1 MAKAYAPSQIKNV
14 AILGHQGSGKT
25 SLLEAIL
32 FANKKVS
39 SKGKI
44 DSGNTASDFTKEEKD
59 AKMSIYSA
67 VCSVEANDNKVNF
80 IDTPGFF
87 DFVGEVLAPLA
98 ISSLALLVVRPGN
111 IEVGAKRAYKFLKNT
126 KKPVAI
132 VVNKMDRDN
141 SDAAKTFANLNELFN
156 GKCVMF
162 NEPNANGSGFSSV
175 NDVVDAHI
183 DELTEKVANCDDEI
197 MMKFLEGEEVT
208 AEEVKAGLPLA
219 IQSGELIPV
228 LFASAEK
235 NVGINE
241 IVNFITSY
249 APAADTIEEVNVSA
263 PAGALVYKT
272 IVDPFQGRI
281 SYAIVK
287 GGKLTPN
294 TDMVNVNKGIKVKL
308 GALGTP
314 FGKDIV
320 PATEVGA
327 GDIAVITKVDTLE
340 TNETVADASVDA
352 AYAQIKFPQPVVFFG
367 IRVDNKNDEPKV
379 SEGLKRASLEDLT
392 ISVERIPEIKQL
404 QVGCQGSTHIDTI
417 LNKIKATYR
426 CQAVTEDARVPYR
439 ETIKGSSDVEGK
451 HKKQS
456 GGAGQFG
463 LVRVRFSPSE
473 QEFEFVNSVFG
484 GSVPTN
490 FIPAVEKGLI
500 DACKTGVLTGNPVVN
515 IKCDL
520 YDGGYHPVDSNE
532 ISFKIAASLAFK
544 AGMEKAKPIL
554 LEPILKVS
562 VSFPNEFVGDVMS
575 NISKHRGQVGEFS
588 VAGDNQ
594 VISAELPQ
602 IELSKFVIELNTL
615 TQAQADIDHEF
626 LRYAEVPR
634 DAAEKIIA
642 EYKAAQAN

>member
-1 MAKAYAPSQIKNV
+1 MAKAYAPSQIKNI
-14 AILGHQGSGKT
+14 AILGHQGAGKT
-25 SLLEAIL
+25 SLLESIL
-32 FANKKVS
+32 FANKKIS

-44 DSGNTASDFTKEEKD
+44 DSGNTVSDFTKEEKD

-67 VCSVEANDNKVNF
+67 VTSVETSTNKVNF

-87 DFVGEVLAPLA
+87 DFVGEVLAPLSVA
-98 ISSLALLVVRPGN
+98 SLALLVVRPGN
-111 IEVGAKRAYKFLKNT
+111 VEVGAKRAYKFLKNS
-126 KKPVAI
+126 KKPFAI
-132 VVNKMDRDN
+132 VVNKMDRDTA
-141 SDAAKTFANLNELFN
+141 DAAKTFANLNAFFN

-162 NEPNANGSGFSSV
+162 NEPNANGASFASV
-175 NDVVDAHI
+175 NDVVDSKI

-197 MMKFLEGEEVT
+197 MMKFLEGEDIT

-219 IQSGELIPV
+219 IQKGELIPV
-228 LFASAEK
+228 LFTSAKLNIGVESLVKFIDEFAPSAE
-235 NVGINE
+235 
-241 IVNFITSY
+241 
-249 APAADTIEEVNVSA
+249 TIEEVDASA

-281 SYAIVK
+281 SYALVK
-287 GGKLTPN
+287 GGKLTAN
-294 TDMVNVNKGIKVKL
+294 TDMYNVNKQVKVKV

-314 FGKDIV
+314 NGKDTV
-320 PATEVGA
+320 PANEVGA
-327 GDIAVITKVDTLE
+327 GDIAVITKVDALD
-340 TNETVADASVDA
+340 TNDTVADASVSTP
-352 AYAQIKFPQPVVFFG
+352 YAQIKFPQPVVFFG

-379 SEGLKRASLEDLT
+379 SEGLKKASIEDLT

-404 QVGCQGSTHIDTI
+404 IVGCQGGTHIDTI
-417 LNKIKATYR
+417 LNKIKASYR

-490 FIPAVEKGLI
+490 FIPAVEKGLM

-554 LEPILKVS
+554 LEPILKVT

-588 VAGDNQ
+588 VAGENQ
-594 VISAELPQ
+594 VISSELPQ

-615 TQAQADIDHEF
+615 TQAQADIQHEF

>member
-14 AILGHQGSGKT
+14 AILGHQGAGKT
-25 SLLEAIL
+25 SLLESVL
-32 FANKKVS
+32 FASKKIS
-39 SKGKI
+39 SKGRI
-44 DSGNTASDFTKEEKD
+44 DAGNTVSDFTKEEKD

-67 VCSVEANDNKVNF
+67 VASVETSDNKINF

-87 DFVGEVLAPLA
+87 DFVGEVLAPLSVA
-98 ISSLALLVVRPGN
+98 SMALLVVRPGN
-111 IEVGAKRAYKFLKNT
+111 VEVGAKRAYKFLKNN
-126 KKPVAI
+126 KKPFAI

-141 SDAAKTFANLNELFN
+141 ADSAKTFANLNEFFN

-162 NEPNANGSGFSSV
+162 NEPNANGASFASV
-175 NDVVDAHI
+175 NDVVDSKI

-197 MMKFLEGEEVT
+197 MMKLLEGEDIT

-219 IQSGELIPV
+219 IQKGELIPV
-228 LFASAEK
+228 LFTSAK
-235 NVGINE
+235 QSIGIE
-241 IVNFITSY
+241 EVVKFIDAF
-249 APAADTIEEVNVSA
+249 APAADSIEEVDASA

-281 SYAIVK
+281 SYALVK
-287 GGKLTPN
+287 GGKLTAN
-294 TDMVNVNKGIKVKL
+294 SDMYNVNKQVKVKV
-308 GALGTP
+308 GPLGTP
-314 FGKDIV
+314 NGKDIL
-320 PATEVGA
+320 PANEVVA
-327 GDIAVITKVDTLE
+327 GDIAVITKVDALD
-340 TNETVADASVDA
+340 TNETIADASVSTP
-352 AYAQIKFPQPVVFFG
+352 YAPISFPQPVVFFG

-379 SEGLKRASLEDLT
+379 SEGLKRASVEDLT

-404 QVGCQGSTHIDTI
+404 IVGCQGGTHIDTI

-554 LEPILKVS
+554 LEPILKVT

-588 VAGDNQ
+588 VAGENQ
-594 VISAELPQ
+594 VITSELPQ

-615 TQAQADIDHEF
+615 TQAQADIQHEP

>member
-1 MAKAYAPSQIKNV
+1 MASYAPNQIKNI

-25 SLLEAIL
+25 SLLESIL
-32 FANKKVS
+32 FAQKKIS

-44 DSGNTASDFTKEEKD
+44 DSGNTVSDYTKEEKD
-59 AKMSIYSA
+59 AKMSIYSS
-67 VCSVEANDNKVNF
+67 VCSVEVNNTKINF
-80 IDTPGFF
+80 LDTPGFF
-87 DFVGEVLAPLA
+87 DFVGEVLAPLSA
-98 ISSLALLVVRPGN
+98 ASLALLVVRPGSN
-111 IEVGAKRAYKFLKNT
+111 VEVGAKRAYKFIKKA
-126 KKPVAI
+126 KKPVAV
-132 VVNKMDRDN
+132 VVNKMDRQN
-141 SDAAKTFANLNELFN
+141 SDYVRALNNMNQLFG

-162 NEPNANGSGFSSV
+162 NEPDGNSAAFTSV
-175 NDVVDAHI
+175 SDVVDAKI
-183 DELTEKVANCDDEI
+183 DELTEKVANCNDEI

-208 AEEVKAGLPLA
+208 AEEVKANLA
-219 IQSGELIPV
+219 SAILAGELVPV
-228 LFASAEK
+228 LYTCAEK
-235 NVGINE
+235 NIGIKE
-241 IVNFITSY
+241 LIEFLVAY
-249 APAADTIEEVNVSA
+249 APSVDTIPEVNASA

-281 SYAIVK
+281 SYALVK
-287 GGKLTPN
+287 GGKLLPN
-294 TDMVNVNKGIKVKL
+294 SEAYNVNKQVKVKL
-308 GALGTP
+308 GPVGTP
-314 FGKDIV
+314 NGKDIV

-327 GDIAVITKVDTLE
+327 GDIAVITKVDALE
-340 TNETVADASVDA
+340 TNETIADASVNTPYEA
-352 AYAQIKFPQPVVFFG
+352 VKFPQPVVFFG
-367 IRVDNKNDEPKV
+367 VRVDNKNDEPKV
-379 SEGLKRASLEDLT
+379 AEGLKRASLEDLT
-392 ISVERIPEIKQL
+392 INVERIPEIKQL
-404 QVGCQGSTHIDTI
+404 IVGCQGGTHIDTI
-417 LNKIKATYR
+417 LNKIKATYK

-473 QEFEFVNSVFG
+473 QNFEFVNSVFG

-500 DACKTGVLTGNPVVN
+500 DACKSGVLTGNPVVN

-554 LEPILKVS
+554 LEPILKVAIT
-562 VSFPNEFVGDVMS
+562 FPNEFVGDVMS

-588 VAGDNQ
+588 VEGDNQ
-594 VISAELPQ
+594 VITSELPQ

-615 TQAQADIDHEF
+615 TQAQADITHEF

-642 EYKAAQAN
+642 EYKASQAN

>member
-1 MAKAYAPSQIKNV
+1 MAAYAPSQIKNI

-25 SLLEAIL
+25 SLLESIL
-32 FANKKVS
+32 FANKKIS

-44 DSGNTASDFTKEEKD
+44 DSGNTVSDFTKEEKD
-59 AKMSIYSA
+59 AKMSIYSS
-67 VCSVEANDNKVNF
+67 VCSIEVENTKINF
-80 IDTPGFF
+80 LDTPGFF
-87 DFVGEVLAPLA
+87 DFVGEVLAPLSA
-98 ISSLALLVVRPGN
+98 ASLALLVVRPGSN
-111 IEVGAKRAYKFLKNT
+111 VEVGAKRAYKFIKKT
-126 KKPVAI
+126 KKPVAV
-132 VVNKMDRDN
+132 VVNKMDRQN
-141 SDAAKTFANLNELFN
+141 SDYTRALNNMNQLFG

-162 NEPNANGSGFSSV
+162 NEPDGNSAAFTSV
-175 NDVVDAHI
+175 SDVIDAKI
-183 DELTEKVANCDDEI
+183 DELTEKVANCNDEI
-197 MMKFLEGEEVT
+197 MMKFLEGEEVSV
-208 AEEVKAGLPLA
+208 EEVKANLA
-219 IQSGELIPV
+219 SAILAGELVPV
-228 LFASAEK
+228 LYTCAEK
-235 NVGINE
+235 NIGIKE
-241 IVNFITSY
+241 LIDFLVAY
-249 APAADTIEEVNVSA
+249 APATDTIPEVDASA

-281 SYAIVK
+281 SYALVK

-294 TDMVNVNKGIKVKL
+294 TEMYNVNKQVKVKV
-308 GALGTP
+308 GPLGTP
-314 FGKDIV
+314 HGKDII
-320 PATEVGA
+320 PANEVGA
-327 GDIAVITKVDTLE
+327 GDIAVITKVDQLD
-340 TNETVADASVDA
+340 TNETIADASVSTP
-352 AYAQIKFPQPVVFFG
+352 YAQIKFPQPVVFFG
-367 IRVDNKNDEPKV
+367 VRVDNKNDEPKV
-379 SEGLKRASLEDLT
+379 SEGLKRASIEDLT

-404 QVGCQGSTHIDTI
+404 IVGCQGSTHIDTI
-417 LNKIKATYR
+417 LNKIKATYK
-426 CQAVTEDARVPYR
+426 CQALTEDARVPYR

-473 QEFEFVNSVFG
+473 QNFEFVNSVFG

-562 VSFPNEFVGDVMS
+562 ISFPNEFVGDVMS

-588 VAGDNQ
+588 VEGDNQ
-594 VISAELPQ
+594 VITSEIPQ

-615 TQAQADIDHEF
+615 TQAQADLQHEF

-642 EYKAAQAN
+642 EYKASQAN

>member
-1 MAKAYAPSQIKNV
+1 
-14 AILGHQGSGKT
+14 
-25 SLLEAIL
+25 
-32 FANKKVS
+32 
-39 SKGKI
+39 
-44 DSGNTASDFTKEEKD
+44 
-59 AKMSIYSA
+59 
-67 VCSVEANDNKVNF
+67 
-80 IDTPGFF
+80 
-87 DFVGEVLAPLA
+87 
-98 ISSLALLVVRPGN
+98 
-111 IEVGAKRAYKFLKNT
+111 
-126 KKPVAI
+126 
-132 VVNKMDRDN
+132 MDRDN
-141 SDAAKTFANLNELFN
+141 ADSAKTFANLNEFFN

-162 NEPNANGSGFSSV
+162 NEPNANGASFASV
-175 NDVVDAHI
+175 NDVVDSKI

-197 MMKFLEGEEVT
+197 MMKFLEGEDIT

-219 IQSGELIPV
+219 IQKGELIPV
-228 LFASAEK
+228 LFTSAK
-235 NVGINE
+235 QSIGIE
-241 IVNFITSY
+241 EVVKFIDAF
-249 APAADTIEEVNVSA
+249 APAADSIEEVDASA

-281 SYAIVK
+281 SYALVK
-287 GGKLTPN
+287 GGKLTAN
-294 TDMVNVNKGIKVKL
+294 SDMYNVNKQVKVKV
-308 GALGTP
+308 GPLGTP
-314 FGKDIV
+314 NGKDIL
-320 PATEVGA
+320 PANEVVA
-327 GDIAVITKVDTLE
+327 GDIAVITKVDALD
-340 TNETVADASVDA
+340 TNDTIADASVSTP
-352 AYAQIKFPQPVVFFG
+352 YAPISFPQPVVFFG

-379 SEGLKRASLEDLT
+379 SEGLKRATIEDLT
-392 ISVERIPEIKQL
+392 ISVERNPEIKQL
-404 QVGCQGSTHIDTI
+404 IVGCQGGTHIDTI

-439 ETIKGSSDVEGK
+439 ETIKGSSDVVGK

-463 LVRVRFSPSE
+463 LVRVWFSPSE

-544 AGMEKAKPIL
+544 AGMEKAIPIL
-554 LEPILKVS
+554 LEPILKVT

-588 VAGDNQ
+588 VAGENQ
-594 VISAELPQ
+594 VITSELPQ

-615 TQAQADIDHEF
+615 TQAQADIQHEP

>member
-1 MAKAYAPSQIKNV
+1 MAKTYTTSQIKNV
-14 AILGHQGSGKT
+14 AILGHQGVGKT
-25 SLLEAIL
+25 SLLESIL

-39 SKGKI
+39 AKGKV
-44 DSGNTASDFTKEEKD
+44 DNGNTASDYTKEEKD

-67 VCSVEANDNKVNF
+67 VCPVEANDCKVNF

-87 DFVGEVLAPLA
+87 DFVSEVLAPLS
-98 ISSLALLVVRPGN
+98 ISSVALVVVRPRSV
-111 IEVGAKRAYKFLKNT
+111 EVGTKRAFKFIKES
-126 KKPVAI
+126 KKPCIV
-132 VVNKMDRDN
+132 VVNKMDKDN
-141 SDAAKTFANLNELFN
+141 ADANKTFDSLQELFN
-156 GKCVMF
+156 GKCVML
-162 NEPNANGSGFSSV
+162 NEPNGSANSFTGV
-175 NDVVDAHI
+175 NDLIDSKI

-208 AEEVKAGLPLA
+208 PDEVKAGLSNA
-219 IQSGELIPV
+219 IQMGELVPV
-228 LFASAEK
+228 LFTSAEK
-235 NVGINE
+235 NVGVNE
-241 IVNFITSY
+241 LVDFITKY
-249 APAADTIEEVNVSA
+249 APGADTIPEVDASK
-263 PAGALVYKT
+263 PAGALIYKT

-294 TDMVNVNKGIKVKL
+294 ADMYNANKQTKMKV
-308 GALGTP
+308 GAIGTP
-314 FGKDIV
+314 NGKEVV
-320 PATEVGA
+320 PATEVVA
-327 GDIAVITKVDTLE
+327 GDIAVITKVDLLE
-340 TNETVADASVDA
+340 TNETICDLSVSDP
-352 AYAQIKFPQPVVFFG
+352 YAKIKFPQPVVFFG

-392 ISVERIPEIKQL
+392 VSVERIPETKQL
-404 QVGCQGSTHIDTI
+404 VVGCQGGTHIDTI
-417 LNKIKATYR
+417 LTKIKAMYR
-426 CQAVTEDARVPYR
+426 CQAVTEDAKVPYR

-463 LVRVRFSPSE
+463 HVWIRFSPSE

-500 DACKTGVLTGNPVVN
+500 EACKTGILTGNPVVN

-520 YDGGYHPVDSNE
+520 YDGSSHAVDSNE

-554 LEPILKVS
+554 LEPILKVTITVPS
-562 VSFPNEFVGDVMS
+562 EFIGDVMS
-575 NISKHRGQVGEFS
+575 SISKHRGMVGEFS
-588 VAGDNQ
+588 VEGENQ
-594 VISAELPQ
+594 VITSEIPQ
-602 IELSKFVIELNTL
+602 IELSNCVVELKTL
-615 TQAQADIDHEF
+615 TQAQADVTHEF

-634 DAAEKIIA
+634 DQAEKIVA